1 MAEQKRK
8 GTEIE
13 LGQKSSPEPKQK
25 LRRLRAFCL
34 EPSEIIF
41 EEYPEYKN
49 PEQKDDFKTPEKKPE
64 NTYLSGTGSGSSSAS
79 GSRTTESPADSLS
92 SGLSSVVSD
101 ALFEVLAELPL
112 LDADLDFSYDAQGR
126 SY

>member
-8 GTEIE
+8 STEIE
-13 LGQKSSPEPKQK
+13 VSQKSSPEPKQK
-25 LRRLRAFCL
+25 LRRLRAFCI
-34 EPSEIIF
+34 EPSQIIF

-49 PEQKDDFKTPEKKPE
+49 PEWKDDFKTPEKKPE

-79 GSRTTESPADSLS
+79 GSRTTESPADSMS

-101 ALFEVLAELPL
+101 ALSEVLAEFPL
-112 LDADLDFSYDAQGR
+112 FDTVLDFSYDSQEH